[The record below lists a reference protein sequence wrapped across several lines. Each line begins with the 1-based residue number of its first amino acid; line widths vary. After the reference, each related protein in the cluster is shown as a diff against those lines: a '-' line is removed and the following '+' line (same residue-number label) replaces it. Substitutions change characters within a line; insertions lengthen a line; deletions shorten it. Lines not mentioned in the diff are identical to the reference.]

1 MATTSQ
7 KIILSDN
14 IRLLVAAG
22 VGDKMS
28 VPDQILRSYPRS
40 SYTSTKNRRACNK
53 DTPGPDVNNEVQG
66 LTDIERTINL
76 ISFHS
81 PISHIKSL
89 SFWLYTQPNIINK
102 MPFYVQ
108 CLQLDYM

>member
-66 LTDIERTINL
+66 LTDIERTIPRPT
-76 ISFHS
+76 HS
-81 PISHIKSL
+81 DQCKDQFQLKPMRMDLSL
-89 SFWLYTQPNIINK
+89 PRTDQH
-102 MPFYVQ
+102 
-108 CLQLDYM
+108 